1 MSDSIELLRI
11 LEGVDDDDEFQ
22 ESDSII
28 EEDLEVSKCMQI
40 LNKLNFIS
48 VIILILYQTLYILL
62 YRLTIVFDFDLI

>member
-48 VIILILYQTLYILL
+48 VIILILYQTLYI
-62 YRLTIVFDFDLI
+62 IIQVNNCF